1 MNRNGS
7 RSTISVTMKITNTG
21 RKRGSRGEIKND
33 NKRGKRC
40 PYCGNEEM
48 IETIQGVT
56 FAKVTALDIKAI
68 SPIDCET
75 AVYGQFYYF
84 DEL

>member
-1 MNRNGS
+1 M
-7 RSTISVTMKITNTG
+7 ITNEG
-21 RKRGSRGEIKND
+21 N
-33 NKRGKRC
+33 RC

-75 AVYGQFYYF
+75 AVYGRLHYIA
-84 DEL
+84 LL